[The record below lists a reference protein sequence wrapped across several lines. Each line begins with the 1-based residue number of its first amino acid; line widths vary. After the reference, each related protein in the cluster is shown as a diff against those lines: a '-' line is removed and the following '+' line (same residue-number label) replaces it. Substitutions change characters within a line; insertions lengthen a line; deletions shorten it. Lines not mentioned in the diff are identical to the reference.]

1 MIIFDPLSVIIK
13 LGILSKKPIG
23 TKLSIKNFII
33 TIQEPNLYQ
42 GIIRYLNDDN
52 KLDIANL
59 LYPIKLA
66 CESYLDNIYKIFPNI
81 KILFRNAQNGIN
93 ILINQYN
100 KYPIVIYTLKYANL
114 IIDNYINNLSRNEI
128 IFKYNSNIS
137 KLHNQ
142 ILNNKSLSR
151 NSSTNNLNQVFSR
164 NTTINEDKIH
174 NSKNYIQSIYSP
186 KSLSR
191 NSSTNDLNQDFS
203 RKTTINEDKIHN
215 HKNYKQSIYSP
226 KSLSKNSSQNN
237 FKSLSRNSSQNN
249 INEYEYE
256 LNSEYVSQKSYE
268 FLNDYNNARH
278 DLKNLDNSESTSKNL
293 SRNASQKNLFTDD
306 DFKSSK
312 IINGKYAMNNFFRKS
327 SLIEKDLYDNNK
339 IILNNNTKLY
349 RFGATGFLKLD
360 VNNDDDINY
369 LYDKLDNNINNFD
382 IWYYEIIKNNL
393 LIFDNNNYSEILLK
407 YFDDFWTIEK
417 INLIISLM
425 ENYINGYCLG
435 EKISLNSKIIPN
447 KTNIENYMDH
457 IDDIIVNIILDFNY
471 HENNKNNDNNNIL
484 YVE

>member
-1 MIIFDPLSVIIK
+1 M
-13 LGILSKKPIG
+13 
-23 TKLSIKNFII
+23 
-33 TIQEPNLYQ
+33 
-42 GIIRYLNDDN
+42 
-52 KLDIANL
+52 
-59 LYPIKLA
+59 
-66 CESYLDNIYKIFPNI
+66 
-81 KILFRNAQNGIN
+81 
-93 ILINQYN
+93 
-100 KYPIVIYTLKYANL
+100 
-114 IIDNYINNLSRNEI
+114 
-128 IFKYNSNIS
+128 
-137 KLHNQ
+137 
-142 ILNNKSLSR
+142 
-151 NSSTNNLNQVFSR
+151 
-164 NTTINEDKIH
+164 
-174 NSKNYIQSIYSP
+174 
-186 KSLSR
+186 
-191 NSSTNDLNQDFS
+191 NDLNQDFS